1 MWRTRLGWRLVST
14 SLLCLV
20 AAGFGDA
27 HAQARVHPVGVILP
41 GGNYAQG
48 LVGLREGLRELGFV
62 EGTQYSL
69 LVRETKGDL
78 KAAATLAKALEA
90 DKVDVILALGSSA
103 AFEAMQ
109 ATQRV
114 PIVFHSG
121 ADPVRLGLVENYRKP
136 GGRLTGVSSQSR
148 VLAPKRLELLK
159 EMLPTA
165 RRVIIFYNPDN
176 PTMDLGSVRDAGR
189 SLKIQLIERHVRS
202 PEELRTALR
211 ALKPDEADAIFHV
224 GEALASSQ
232 GEAIIETGLAKHL
245 PTMFQDEGA
254 VALGALAS
262 YGVSYRAIGQLAAR
276 HVHRILLGARPG
288 DLPVERVDRLH
299 FAINLKTAKA
309 IGVAIPAA
317 VLARADEVIQ

>member
-1 MWRTRLGWRLVST
+1 MRRARVAAL
-14 SLLCLV
+14 LV
-20 AAGFGDA
+20 AAFALLAPGAA
-27 HAQARVHPVGVILP
+27 HAQARAHPVGVIMP
-41 GGNYAQG
+41 GGPYAQA
-48 LVGLREGLRELGFV
+48 LVGLREGLRELGFD

-78 KAAATLAKALEA
+78 KAAATLAKSLEA
-90 DKVDVILALGSSA
+90 DKVDVILALGSST
-103 AFEAMQ
+103 AFATMQ

-121 ADPVRLGLVENYRKP
+121 ADPVGLGLVENYRKP

-148 VLAPKRLELLK
+148 ALAPKRLELLK
-159 EMLPTA
+159 EMLPTV
-165 RRVIIFYNPDN
+165 RRVIVFYNPDN

-202 PEELRTALR
+202 AEELRAALR
-211 ALKPDEADAIFHV
+211 AIKPGEVDAIFHV
-224 GEALASSQ
+224 GESLASSQ
-232 GEAIIETGLAKHL
+232 TEIIIEIALAKRVA
-245 PTMFQDEGA
+245 TMLQDEGA

-288 DLPVERVDRLH
+288 DLPVERIDRLH

-309 IGVAIPAA
+309 IGVTIPAS
-317 VLARADEVIQ
+317 VLARADEIIQ

>member
-1 MWRTRLGWRLVST
+1 MWRTTPGWRLVSA

-20 AAGFGDA
+20 AAGLGDA

-78 KAAATLAKALEA
+78 KAAATLAKSLEA
-90 DKVDVILALGSSA
+90 DKVDVILALGSSS

-109 ATQRV
+109 TTQRV
-114 PIVFHSG
+114 PIVFNSG

-148 VLAPKRLELLK
+148 VLAPKRLELLR

-176 PTMDLGSVRDAGR
+176 PTMDLRSVRDAGR

-211 ALKPDEADAIFHV
+211 ALKPDDADAIFHV

-276 HVHRILLGARPG
+276 HVHRILLVARPG

-299 FAINLKTAKA
+299 FAINLKTAKT
-309 IGVAIPAA
+309 IGVTIPAA

>member
-1 MWRTRLGWRLVST
+1 MGWASQGWRLASIAF
-14 SLLCLV
+14 LCLV
-20 AAGFGDA
+20 TTGIGDA

-48 LVGLREGLRELGFV
+48 LVGLREELRALGFV

-78 KAAATLAKALEA
+78 KAAAMLAESLEA
-90 DKVDVILALGSSA
+90 DKVDVILALGSSTAFA
-103 AFEAMQ
+103 AMK

-165 RRVIIFYNPDN
+165 RRVLIFYNPDN
-176 PTMDLGSVRDAGR
+176 PTMDLGSLRDAAR
-189 SLKIQLIERHVRS
+189 SLKIQLIERHVHS
-202 PEELRTALR
+202 AEDLRTTLR
-211 ALKPDEADAIFHV
+211 AIKSGEADAIFHV
-224 GEALASSQ
+224 GESLASSQ
-232 GEAIIETGLAKHL
+232 GEVIIETALAKHL

-288 DLPVERVDRLH
+288 DLPVERIDRLH

-309 IGVAIPAA
+309 IGVTIPAA
-317 VLARADEVIQ
+317 VLARADEIVQ